1 MPLIKPITY
10 DDIFGY
16 DDAFAYDDAGRPYAV
31 QLHGYAYAYGYEF
44 CRVFKSLFS
53 NGCLATHRLFEN
65 PQTAFIFVYEP
76 ESKAV
81 EIWQGRWEVDEQN
94 IYSII
99 EPERLGLL
107 DKTFDGLDALKAFTR
122 SDMGDVQLR
131 AGELPVRSD
140 ESN

>member
-16 DDAFAYDDAGRPYAV
+16 DDAGRPCAV
-31 QLHGYAYAYGYEF
+31 QLHRDAYAYGYEF

-65 PQTAFIFVYEP
+65 PPSAFIFVYEP
-76 ESKAV
+76 KSKAV

-99 EPERLGLL
+99 EPKRLGLL
-107 DKTFDGLDALKAFTR
+107 DKTFDGLDALKAYTR